1 MCIIVL
7 CEKVLWQE
15 FLAYYQLNWRNFGIW
30 QIQRFYRFKDATTWV
45 KLWWWPWLQEVMELQ
60 TWREAWWP
68 WHQEVIMEL
77 QRQREAGLQL
87 YIVNTLLLLLQPLLH
102 PPSNPLLPLCM
113 LPSEFSALLLLLSP
127 SPHFDTC
134 VALAWI
140 IWLESWVHRRLIRTY
155 VYSFQTAH
163 LYVIWCSV
171 TLSFAEID
179 PIDLYL
185 IWSTTLLSVAETVS
199 SDLNYAKLCPSAFN
213 GPLVTQLMVCN
224 WCFWNLFF

>member
-30 QIQRFYRFKDATTWV
+30 QIQRFHRFKDATTWV

-102 PPSNPLLPLCM
+102 PPSNLLLPLCK
-113 LPSEFSALLLLLSP
+113 LPSEFSVLLLLLSP
-127 SPHFDTC
+127 SLHFDTS

-140 IWLESWVHRRLIRTY
+140 IWLQSWVHRWLIRTY
-155 VYSFQTAH
+155 CIFISDCSFICDLMQCNPVFCRDWSNWFVSDLIHYITVCCRDWFKWFELCQA
-163 LYVIWCSV
+163 LPICVQRSSRISV
-171 TLSFAEID
+171 TGM
-179 PIDLYL
+179 
-185 IWSTTLLSVAETVS
+185 
-199 SDLNYAKLCPSAFN
+199 KL
-213 GPLVTQLMVCN
+213 V
-224 WCFWNLFF
+224 FFVFIF